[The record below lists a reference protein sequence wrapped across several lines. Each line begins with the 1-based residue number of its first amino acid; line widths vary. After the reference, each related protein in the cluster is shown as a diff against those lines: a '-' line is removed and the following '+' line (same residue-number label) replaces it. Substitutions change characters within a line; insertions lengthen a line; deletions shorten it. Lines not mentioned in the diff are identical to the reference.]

1 MGKSETREPKG
12 NDKHLILH
20 YFVVLALYGA
30 AVFIAIRLLTL
41 PAAHK
46 DFITSLSSAAI
57 LATLGSAIA
66 TVGSLWAGDRTAKI
80 SLNVDILFKDIF
92 KQKAWRRWPFLL
104 RSGSRKL
111 LDGGIH
117 EFTLSNPVIP
127 LNVGSHN
134 IKITLPTV
142 QEDFFDLPL
151 FRNLLPLVRYRKAA
165 HTTISNAP
173 KDSIFP
179 ESQMKPWDQYMAYE
193 CLTDIWVSVFVF
205 RAARY
210 VVHFG
215 AALTISS
222 AILGGVAASASA
234 A

>member
-1 MGKSETREPKG
+1 MSKDSHRKPKG
-12 NDKHLILH
+12 SDKHLILH
-20 YFVVLALYGA
+20 YFIVFALYA
-30 AVFIAIRLLTL
+30 AALFVAVKLLTL

-57 LATLGSAIA
+57 LATLGSAVA
-66 TVGSLWAGDRTAKI
+66 TVGSLWSGDRTARI
-80 SLNVDILFKDIF
+80 ALDVDILFKDIF
-92 KQKAWRRWPFLL
+92 KQEAWRRWPFLL

-111 LDGGIH
+111 LDGAIH
-117 EFTLSNPVIP
+117 EVTLSNPVIP

-151 FRNLLPLVRYRKAA
+151 FSNLAPLVRYRNAA

-173 KDSIFP
+173 RDSIFP
-179 ESQMKPWDQYMAYE
+179 ESQMTPGDQYMAYE
-193 CLTDIWVSVFVF
+193 CLTDIWISVFVF
-205 RAARY
+205 RVSRY

-215 AALTISS
+215 AALTVCS
-222 AILGGVAASASA
+222 AVLGGLAAWASA